1 MADPNTCSFQ
11 FDPVGLRKF
20 TSSCDVATAALT
32 KAGVPYDVQPAA
44 AGSLAM
50 VNVGSASVTSY
61 EAAGLTKE
69 DGKAKADA
77 FGADLKAA
85 LTTAGYPAKADGAR
99 INIAGTIFM
108 LWLLVLYVTMVY
120 GPIAAYLV
128 ELFPTRIRYTSM
140 SLPYHIGN
148 GWFGGFLPAISFA
161 LVAGTGNLYYGLW
174 YPIIIALMSVVIGGL
189 FLRETKDVDIYAND

>member
-1 MADPNTCSFQ
+1 M
-11 FDPVGLRKF
+11 RKF

-32 KAGVPYDVQPAA
+32 KAGVPYDVKPAP
-44 AGSLAM
+44 AGTLAT
-50 VNVGSASVTSY
+50 VNVGNTAVTSY

-69 DGKAKADA
+69 QLKAKGDA
-77 FGADLKAA
+77 FGGELKGA
-85 LTTAGYPAKADGAR
+85 LGAAGYPAKADNAR
-99 INIAGTIFM
+99 INIPGTIFM

-174 YPIIIALMSVVIGGL
+174 YPIIIALMTVVVGGL
-189 FLRETKDVDIYAND
+189 FLHETKDVDITK